1 MGFTI
6 TQGLMLVLLIAS
18 TMAVSIAR
26 PFGNSI
32 NTQTSNKIIVGDM
45 YHWNYGFNYIEWAT
59 KHGPFYL
66 NDTLVFK
73 YDPPTPK
80 TFPHSVYLL
89 PNHESFIKCDLRNAK
104 MQGNTKQG
112 VRNGFEFVLKESQ
125 PYYFACGEHDGIHC
139 LNGTMK
145 FFVTPIDRT
154 YR

>member
-1 MGFTI
+1 
-6 TQGLMLVLLIAS
+6 
-18 TMAVSIAR
+18 MAVSIAR

-66 NDTLVFK
+66 NDTLGELNYFAIA
-73 YDPPTPK
+73 TCNI
-80 TFPHSVYLL
+80 L
-89 PNHESFIKCDLRNAK
+89 PCIV
-104 MQGNTKQG
+104 QGNTKQG
-112 VRNGFEFVLKESQ
+112 AGNGFEFVLKKSQ
-125 PYYFACGEHDGIHC
+125 PHYFACSEHDGIHC

-145 FFVTPIDRT
+145 FFVTPIDWN